1 MPSAFLGFLCEMFR
15 VCLFSHRPKS
25 FARENRIAALK
36 RLRYLCRVTNM
47 SSPLHKPETAT
58 LKPNAAMW
66 RAIDTRDAGAD
77 GQFVFGVRSTGIYC
91 KPHCAARRPLH
102 KNVVFFALA
111 AAAEEHGF
119 RACKRCKPDT
129 VRPSDPRVAVVARV
143 CREIET
149 RIGAESDALAV
160 ANEAQSRLT
169 LDALA
174 KTERVS
180 TDQLE
185 RSFKSVMGISAR
197 QYADAHRM
205 RHLKRRLKKG
215 DDVTT
220 ALYDAGFGSSSRLY
234 ERAPSHLGMTPATYR
249 QGGKG
254 MDIQYTISDSPLG
267 RLLVAATDKG
277 VSAVYIGDRD
287 AALKSSLEKEYP
299 SATLT
304 ENKNGMKKWVGSIVD
319 HLRGHE
325 PHLDLPTDV
334 QATAFQRRVWEE
346 LRRIPY
352 GATRTYS
359 EVAKA
364 IGKPRAI
371 RAVARACA
379 TNPTSIVVPCHRVVR
394 SDGSLTGYRWGVAR
408 KEALLKHESE
418 SRTSSANGAAAS
430 KRRAA
435 SA

>member
-1 MPSAFLGFLCEMFR
+1 
-15 VCLFSHRPKS
+15 
-25 FARENRIAALK
+25 
-36 RLRYLCRVTNM
+36 
-47 SSPLHKPETAT
+47 
-58 LKPNAAMW
+58 
-66 RAIDTRDAGAD
+66 
-77 GQFVFGVRSTGIYC
+77 
-91 KPHCAARRPLH
+91 
-102 KNVVFFALA
+102 
-111 AAAEEHGF
+111 
-119 RACKRCKPDT
+119 
-129 VRPSDPRVAVVARV
+129 
-143 CREIET
+143 
-149 RIGAESDALAV
+149 
-160 ANEAQSRLT
+160 
-169 LDALA
+169 
-174 KTERVS
+174 
-180 TDQLE
+180 
-185 RSFKSVMGISAR
+185 
-197 QYADAHRM
+197 
-205 RHLKRRLKKG
+205 
-215 DDVTT
+215 
-220 ALYDAGFGSSSRLY
+220 
-234 ERAPSHLGMTPATYR
+234 
-249 QGGKG
+249 

>member
-1 MPSAFLGFLCEMFR
+1 MNSRHTQNA
-15 VCLFSHRPKS
+15 
-25 FARENRIAALK
+25 
-36 RLRYLCRVTNM
+36 TN
-47 SSPLHKPETAT
+47 S
-58 LKPNAAMW
+58 LKPTPSMW
-66 RAIDTRDAGAD
+66 RAIQTRDASAD
-77 GQFVFGVRSTGIYC
+77 GAFVFGVRSTGIYC
-91 KPHCAARRPLH
+91 KPRCPARRPLRKH
-102 KNVVFFALA
+102 VVFFALPA
-111 AAAEEHGF
+111 AAQQNGF

-143 CREIET
+143 CREIER
-149 RIGAESDALAV
+149 RIHAESSALAA

-169 LDALA
+169 LESLA

-180 TDQLE
+180 ADQLE
-185 RSFKSVMGISAR
+185 RSFKSVMGISPR

-205 RHLKRRLKKG
+205 RHLKRRLQKG

-267 RLLVAATDKG
+267 RLLVAATGKG

-299 SATLT
+299 RATLT
-304 ENKNGMKKWVGSIVD
+304 ENKNGMKKWVGYIVD

-352 GATRTYS
+352 GKTRTYS

-364 IGKPRAI
+364 IGKPSAV

-379 TNPTSIVVPCHRVVR
+379 TNPTSLVVPCHRVVR
-394 SDGSLTGYRWGVAR
+394 SDGSLSGYRWGPQR
-408 KEALLKHESE
+408 KQALLQHES
-418 SRTSSANGAAAS
+418 SVTPATP
-430 KRRAA
+430 
-435 SA
+435 